1 MCMSCLEHQVYRNGE
16 RLVARSWGEAKMV
29 SCNKVSV
36 FKVEKLSGDMLHSN
50 VNIHSTAEL
59 YTEQGLQC

>member
-16 RLVARSWGEAKMV
+16 RLVARSWGEARMV

-50 VNIHSTAEL
+50 VNIVDMTKL
-59 YTEQGLQC
+59 YS